1 MVINWHTSEES
12 SFIDVDTCSGK
23 FGLEYGR
30 LQIDG
35 DNGFKSEI
43 DLQRSIQYQGRTGRS
58 LSDRRHKKVKTKSH
72 LRTTNF
78 R

>member
-43 DLQRSIQYQGRTGRS
+43 DYNGVFNIK
-58 LSDRRHKKVKTKSH
+58 DEPAVH
-72 LRTTNF
+72 
-78 R
+78 